1 MIAQLKKDLHDPNIL
16 DLCSD
21 IYYYIKPETKQ
32 SNQYIEYRIL
42 KEVERNFAG
51 NKNITDLFYVQ
62 VDIFSKVSYKLLS
75 EKIKEV
81 LKSKKYTIIDSVE
94 LYEEDTGYYHKA
106 LRFKYSKFKGVI
118 QLATTV
124 RLENGLR
131 KLKMAPIT
139 SGGTYGD
146 IFTVA
151 DMTNITCETSEGKQ
165 FCRARCKHL
174 VLLLRKK
181 ILES

>member
-81 LKSKKYTIIDSVE
+81 LKSKKYTIIDSIE
-94 LYEEDTGYYHKA
+94 LYEEDTVYYDKA

-118 QLATTV
+118 
-124 RLENGLR
+124 
-131 KLKMAPIT
+131 
-139 SGGTYGD
+139 
-146 IFTVA
+146 
-151 DMTNITCETSEGKQ
+151 
-165 FCRARCKHL
+165 
-174 VLLLRKK
+174 
-181 ILES
+181 

>member
-1 MIAQLKKDLHDPNIL
+1 MIAQLKKDLHHPNIT

-21 IYYYIKPETKQ
+21 IYYYIKPETKE

-75 EKIKEV
+75 KKIKEV

-118 QLATTV
+118 
-124 RLENGLR
+124 
-131 KLKMAPIT
+131 
-139 SGGTYGD
+139 
-146 IFTVA
+146 
-151 DMTNITCETSEGKQ
+151 
-165 FCRARCKHL
+165 
-174 VLLLRKK
+174 
-181 ILES
+181 

>member
-51 NKNITDLFYVQ
+51 NKNMTDLFYVQ

-75 EKIKEV
+75 EKIKET
-81 LKSKKYTIIDSVE
+81 LKSKKYTIIDSIV
-94 LYEEDTGYYHKA
+94 LYEEDTGYYHKV

-118 QLATTV
+118 
-124 RLENGLR
+124 
-131 KLKMAPIT
+131 
-139 SGGTYGD
+139 
-146 IFTVA
+146 
-151 DMTNITCETSEGKQ
+151 
-165 FCRARCKHL
+165 
-174 VLLLRKK
+174 
-181 ILES
+181 

>member
-75 EKIKEV
+75 EKIKET
-81 LKSKKYTIIDSVE
+81 LKRKKYTIIESVE
-94 LYEEDTGYYHKA
+94 LYEEETGDYHKA
-106 LRFKYSKFKGVI
+106 LGFKYSKFKGVI
-118 QLATTV
+118 
-124 RLENGLR
+124 
-131 KLKMAPIT
+131 
-139 SGGTYGD
+139 
-146 IFTVA
+146 
-151 DMTNITCETSEGKQ
+151 
-165 FCRARCKHL
+165 
-174 VLLLRKK
+174 
-181 ILES
+181 

>member
-21 IYYYIKPETKQ
+21 IYYYIKPETKE

-62 VDIFSKVSYKLLS
+62 VDIFSKVSYKLLT
-75 EKIKEV
+75 EKIKET
-81 LKSKKYTIIDSVE
+81 LKNKRYTLIDAVE

-118 QLATTV
+118 
-124 RLENGLR
+124 
-131 KLKMAPIT
+131 
-139 SGGTYGD
+139 
-146 IFTVA
+146 
-151 DMTNITCETSEGKQ
+151 
-165 FCRARCKHL
+165 
-174 VLLLRKK
+174 
-181 ILES
+181 

>member
-1 MIAQLKKDLHDPNIL
+1 MIAQLKKDLHDPNIT

-75 EKIKEV
+75 EKIKET

-94 LYEEDTGYYHKA
+94 LYK
-106 LRFKYSKFKGVI
+106 
-118 QLATTV
+118 
-124 RLENGLR
+124 
-131 KLKMAPIT
+131 
-139 SGGTYGD
+139 
-146 IFTVA
+146 
-151 DMTNITCETSEGKQ
+151 EGIPNSSYQ
-165 FCRARCKHL
+165 I
-174 VLLLRKK
+174 VVYT
-181 ILES
+181 